1 MRTVSVL
8 LALSLTAGGSGL
20 ALAQRGDSGAITG
33 YVLDQSGTPIKG
45 VKVTITSSTQIG
57 GPKIAYSDSDGRF
70 RFLALAPGE
79 FELSAMAPRLSRFIQ
94 KGIQVGIN
102 APVEITAV
110 MEVRT
115 DVEEVRVVEKPP
127 LVSTTT
133 PNIKEVYDIDFVDSL
148 PHASRDG
155 IYRSFVGN
163 TAGSLGTGRVRG
175 GNDAQTLFTMDGFNL
190 LGQSPTLRSAA
201 AYEIQTGAYGSDNVL
216 ASGGVANIVSRTG
229 SNKFEASIE
238 ATGETQQTRF
248 FLDATDSRAESHMYV
263 FNPSVSGPIIKDKL
277 WYSFNLEMLS
287 LKSGRDRD
295 VEGYYSDP
303 PAQLK
308 NWYKGTVNLTWQV
321 TARHK
326 LQAISNFDEVW
337 EFNRRGLGYE
347 RESQEDRRGQRYF
360 VGLIWQ
366 SLLTD
371 NIILRS
377 QVAGTTVPQHIYP
390 QQCNTNPDC
399 DNLTPIVNT
408 YPKQL
413 TLSNDTRHQRNDDY
427 VFQFINRLEWFL
439 GSRALGEH
447 SLELKDNLYVERLV
461 NRSSVPGDQ
470 IIQFRGPDPDQRTE
484 YFSNDPRFDD
494 ARHGWFITNAT
505 SQRNALSLG
514 DSWRPTRFITV
525 NPGLAYATAWVED
538 SAGNRLVS
546 NGALAP
552 SFSAVWD
559 ATHDG
564 RTALRA
570 SYNNYVDVDISGL
583 GTFAAGSQ
591 VARRCR
597 WNGSSGQFDSG
608 CTFLGGNTNTVGLPC
623 GPSGINLDGS
633 PCNEQLR
640 IPRTQEL
647 AVGAEREVVSG
658 VAMGVD
664 LVYRSFENQ
673 YEARETNQIWGV
685 SDGQLNPS
693 GSYRNGRAQTILD
706 LGTPDDA
713 RRRYVGITGSL
724 TKREG
729 RVKMRAAYTWSRLD
743 GTLING
749 LASDNLYGLVSPR
762 NAFLDGPL
770 SDDHR
775 HEIHLTMQ
783 YQITPWLS
791 TGVRYLYYSGLPYN
805 RYFRNDVSGAFENLR
820 AQTGINPGTNVNDP
834 TDDRPLRLP
843 DINDLNAQIRL
854 NWMPLIHQ
862 HLETIVDVLNVLG
875 LRTTTAYGVND
886 GQDFGVQRSRL
897 DPLRIRLGLMYR
909 Y

>member
-102 APVEITAV
+102 APVEITAL

-155 IYRSFVGN
+155 IYSALVGN

-175 GNDAQTLFTMDGFNL
+175 GNDAQTLYTMDGFNM

-201 AYEIQTGAYGSDNVL
+201 AYEIQTGGYGPDNVT
-216 ASGGVANIVSRTG
+216 ASGGVANIVSRAG
-229 SNKFEASIE
+229 SNRFEAAVE
-238 ATGETQQTRF
+238 ATAETQQTRF
-248 FLDATDSRAESHMYV
+248 FLDGTDSRAPTHFLV
-263 FNPSVSGPIIKDKL
+263 LNPSVSGPIIKDRL
-277 WYSFNLEMLS
+277 WYSFNLELLS
-287 LKSGRDRD
+287 SKSGRDKD
-295 VEGYYSDP
+295 VEGFYPDP

-321 TARHK
+321 TGRNK
-326 LQAISNFDEVW
+326 VQAISNFDEVW
-337 EFNRRGLGYE
+337 EYDRRGLGYE
-347 RESQEDRRGQRYF
+347 REAQEDRRGQRYF
-360 VGLIWQ
+360 VGVIWQ

-371 NIILRS
+371 TLIFRS
-377 QVAGTTVPQHIYP
+377 QVGGTTVPQHIYP
-390 QQCNTNPDC
+390 QQCNDNPDC
-399 DNLTPIVNT
+399 DNVAPIVNI
-408 YPKQL
+408 YPKSQ
-413 TLSNDTRHQRNDDY
+413 TLNNDTRHQRNDDY

-439 GSRALGEH
+439 SGRGVGDH
-447 SLELKDNLYVERLV
+447 SLQLKDNFYLEQII

-470 IIQFRGPDPDQRTE
+470 ITQLRGPDPDQRTQ

-494 ARHGWFITNAT
+494 ARLGWFITSAT
-505 SQRNALSLG
+505 SQRNTLSLA
-514 DSWRPTRFITV
+514 DSWRPTRFLTV
-525 NPGLAYATAWVED
+525 TPGLAYASAWVED
-538 SAGNRLVS
+538 ARGSRVVS
-546 NGALAP
+546 NGAWAP
-552 SFSAVWD
+552 SLSAVWD

-564 RTALRA
+564 RTAVRA

-597 WNGSSGQFDSG
+597 WNGSSAFDAG
-608 CTFLGGNTNTVGLPC
+608 CTYLGGNTNTVGLPC
-623 GPSGINLDGS
+623 GPTGIGVDGT
-633 PCNEQLR
+633 PCLESLR
-640 IPRTQEL
+640 IPRTREL
-647 AVGAEREVVSG
+647 AVGAEREVVNG
-658 VAMGVD
+658 VALGMDV
-664 LVYRSFENQ
+664 VYRQFVNQ
-673 YEARETNQIWGV
+673 YEARESNQIWGT
-685 SDGQLNPS
+685 SDSALAPTG
-693 GSYRNGRAQTILD
+693 GYRNGRSQTILD
-706 LGTPDDA
+706 LGTPDEA
-713 RRRYVGITGSL
+713 HRRYVGVTGSL

-729 RVKMRAAYTWSRLD
+729 RLKMRAAYTWSRLD
-743 GTLING
+743 GTVIDG
-749 LASDNLYGLVSPR
+749 LASDNLHGLVAPR
-762 NAFLDGPL
+762 DAFLDGPL
-770 SDDHR
+770 ADDHR
-775 HEIHLTMQ
+775 HELHMTMSVQ
-783 YQITPWLS
+783 VTPWLT

-805 RYFRNDVSGAFENLR
+805 RFFRNDVTGAFENLR
-820 AQTGINPGTNVNDP
+820 AQTGVNPGTNINDP
-834 TDDRPLRLP
+834 GDDRPLRLP
-843 DINDLNAQIRL
+843 DIQDLNAQVRV
-854 NWMPLIHQ
+854 NWLPLIGQ
-862 HLETIVDVLNVLG
+862 RLETFVDVLNLLA
-875 LRTTTAYGVND
+875 LRTTTSYGVND
-886 GQDFGVQRSRL
+886 GQDFGVQRNRL
-897 DPLRIRLGLMYR
+897 GPLRIRLGVMYR